1 MYHGVLRF
9 SNRTFLVRPFL
20 VWTFLV
26 PPSRSP
32 PTFTHLQGD
41 IFQQRVLQHSLKL
54 LVDLQR
60 QVQGHPGVGG
70 FRGVEGGHDAAVG
83 RGSSLEPKKII
94 SGEENRLVNDLKQ
107 VYVFKNKAII

>member
-1 MYHGVLRF
+1 MEA
-9 SNRTFLVRPFL
+9 
-20 VWTFLV
+20 
-26 PPSRSP
+26 

-70 FRGVEGGHDAAVG
+70 LRGVEGGHDAAVG
-83 RGSSLEPKKII
+83 RGSSLEPK
-94 SGEENRLVNDLKQ
+94 NHHRLRNQ
-107 VYVFKNKAII
+107 VSERP

>member
-1 MYHGVLRF
+1 MDF
-9 SNRTFLVRPFL
+9 SCAPTMEA
-20 VWTFLV
+20 
-26 PPSRSP
+26 

-83 RGSSLEPKKII
+83 RGSCLEPKKII

-107 VYVFKNKAII
+107 VYVLKNKAKFGCKI